1 MYPPLNSNLTG
12 QVLSMLGC
20 APTKPGVRQVNQL
33 IRAYVRNVPWE
44 SASRIAK
51 RARTAELERRP
62 RWPAEFWND
71 TINHGCGGT
80 CFESNYAFLSLLVSL
95 GYWGYLTVNN
105 MGETVGCHS
114 AIIIEVEGS
123 RYLVDVGIPIH
134 TMLLLR
140 TDAPTRRPS
149 QFHTYIVR
157 TDGTG
162 QYQVERTNHPRRNI
176 YTLID
181 RPINESDYRAITTQD
196 YGPLGLFL
204 DRVVITKVI
213 DEQVWR
219 FNSGEKPYQLE
230 AFAGKEKRVVPLS
243 ANMASEL
250 ADHFGMSPHIV
261 SAALD
266 AVETVAQVGAPTPST
281 DDN

>member
-20 APTKPGVRQVNQL
+20 APGRAGVRQVNQL
-33 IRAYVRNVPWE
+33 IAAYVRNVPWE

-51 RARTAELERRP
+51 RAHTGELEQRP
-62 RWPAEFWND
+62 RWPVEFWND
-71 TINHGCGGT
+71 AINHGCGGT

-95 GYWGYLTVNN
+95 GYWGYLTVND

-114 AIIIEVEGS
+114 AIILDVEGS

-134 TMLLLR
+134 TVLLLR
-140 TDAPTRRPS
+140 TDAPTRRPA
-149 QFHTYIVR
+149 QFHTYILR
-157 TDGTG
+157 PDGAG
-162 QYQVERTNHPRRNI
+162 QFQVERTNHPKRNI
-176 YTLID
+176 YTLFD
-181 RPINESDYRAITTQD
+181 RPINESDYRAVVTQD
-196 YGPLGLFL
+196 YGQDGLFL

-230 AFAGKEKRVVPLS
+230 AFAGKEKRSVPLPEDAAGAL
-243 ANMASEL
+243 AN
-250 ADHFGMSPHIV
+250 HFSMSPHII
-261 SAALD
+261 SAALH
-266 AVETVAQVGAPTPST
+266 AVEATRSSV
-281 DDN
+281 